1 VREMVTQTTYVGTHI
16 VNSGA
21 GPIKRAIPAVVDPE
35 LRDKALARLEE
46 NKRYSGGRTGRSY
59 LLRGLLYCNQCGT
72 AYVGASKTNAA
83 KKRYHY
89 YNCRGRLAAYQDKR
103 KVEPGCPGVQAR
115 WLEKTCLDR
124 RAALFARPRRGP

>member
-1 VREMVTQTTYVGTHI
+1 MITQTTYVGIHT

-46 NKRYSGGRTGRSY
+46 NKRYSGGRIGRSY
-59 LLRGLLYCNQCGT
+59 LLRGLLYCDKCGT

-83 KKRYHY
+83 RKRYSLLQLSGTSGSLPGQAQGGAGLS
-89 YNCRGRLAAYQDKR
+89 GRAGAVAGR
-103 KVEPGCPGVQAR
+103 
-115 WLEKTCLDR
+115 TCLDR
-124 RAALFARPRRGP
+124 RAALFARPRRGS